1 MAFPEENQTPNPP
14 GVTTLVLQTL
24 GWCLA
29 RAPESV
35 PRAAAA
41 LGGEALLW
49 LAPRRRR
56 LMESNLAHAFPDR
69 TVAWRRGIARASS
82 HRLVETALLALAAPS
97 FSERRIRACARLA
110 PSVDALARDLAA
122 RPRPVVLATLHLALW
137 ETQTWLLRL
146 SPVPLPEFGIIFRPL
161 DNPAADA
168 FFQRARERFGMRLLS
183 RKAGFAEALRILRE
197 RGVVGVLFDQ
207 NAGNQGALTLLF
219 GRVGSSTE
227 LPGLLAAKFGAE
239 LRTFYPRRT
248 GFWRVE
254 FESDPIAHDGSVEGA
269 TVALNRWLET
279 ALADSDLC
287 ASWLWAHDRWR
298 NQDVPARRLRLEA
311 KRDFLAADLAAR
323 GLAALPRRTRIW
335 IRLPNWLGDV
345 VMALPLLRALRVS
358 RPDAE
363 LTLLAQPALLPLLE
377 TWGVAD
383 RLQALPPRGPGYFL
397 HFLRLRG
404 AYPDVWILFTQ
415 SVRGDLEARLT
426 GCPQR
431 FGILR
436 PGRRRPLLTHA
447 YSVPPEFDESRHHQ
461 FELWTKFLEHFGL
474 QVAPDP
480 SPIGQ
485 ISAEALR
492 SASAPPPPVPPS
504 PRTSAPAVS
513 TARPPARPAA
523 VGGPIGLIAGSENNP
538 AKRWPIAHWR
548 ALIEA
553 LPHERFVLFGTAG
566 DAPIT
571 SAIAVGFDPARV
583 ENLAG
588 RTSLPA
594 YAARLRACRLIVA
607 NDTGGMHL
615 ANALGV
621 PLIAL
626 FGPTNPVRTGP
637 IFSAQVQILQ
647 PAGCPAAGGGSL
659 SDLTP
664 EAVIKAVR
672 TGLPFRIDP
681 THAAVT

>member
-14 GVTTLVLQTL
+14 GVTTSVLQAL
-24 GWCLA
+24 GWGLA
-29 RAPESV
+29 RAPEIV
-35 PRAAAA
+35 PRALSA

-69 TVAWRRGIARASS
+69 PPAWRRNLARQSS
-82 HRLVETALLALAAPS
+82 HRLVETALLALAAPW
-97 FSERRIRACARLA
+97 FSERRIRASAQLA

-137 ETQTWLLRL
+137 ETQTWLMRL

-183 RKAGFAEALRILRE
+183 RKSGFAEALRILRE

-207 NAGNQGALTLLF
+207 NAGDQGALTLLF

-248 GFWRVE
+248 GFWRVV
-254 FESDPIAHDGSVEGA
+254 FESDPVAHDGSVPGA

-279 ALADSDLC
+279 ALTDPGLC

-311 KRDFLAADLAAR
+311 KRNFLDADLAAR
-323 GLAALPRRTRIW
+323 GLAVLPRRTRIW
-335 IRLPNWLGDV
+335 VRLPNWLGDV
-345 VMALPLLRALRVS
+345 VMVVPLLRALRAS

-363 LTLLAQPALLPLLE
+363 ITLVAQPALLPLLE
-377 TWGVAD
+377 AWGVAD
-383 RLQALPPRGPGYFL
+383 CLHALPPRGPGYLL
-397 HFLRLRG
+397 HFARLRG
-404 AYPDVWILFTQ
+404 AYPDVWLLFTQ
-415 SVRGDLEARLT
+415 SVRGDLEARLA

-436 PGRRRPLLTHA
+436 AGRRRPLLTHA
-447 YSVPPEFDESRHHQ
+447 YSVPADFDERRHHQ

-474 QVAPDP
+474 AATPDL
-480 SPIGQ
+480 SP
-485 ISAEALR
+485 L
-492 SASAPPPPVPPS
+492 AS
-504 PRTSAPAVS
+504 
-513 TARPPARPAA
+513 PARPDASPAA
-523 VGGPIGLIAGSENNP
+523 FAPIGLIAGSENTP
-538 AKRWPIAHWR
+538 AKRWPVVHWR
-548 ALIEA
+548 ALIAA
-553 LPHERFVLFGTAG
+553 LPDERWVLFGTAG

-571 SAIAVGFDPARV
+571 AAIAAGYDSARV

-588 RTSLPA
+588 RTTLPA
-594 YAARLRACRLIVA
+594 YADRLSACRLIVA

-621 PLIAL
+621 PVIAL
-626 FGPTNPVRTGP
+626 FGPTNPIRTAP
-637 IFSAQVQILQ
+637 VFLTPFQVLQ
-647 PAGCPAAGGGSL
+647 PDRCPPEGGSPL
-659 SDLTP
+659 SDLAP
-664 EAVIKAVR
+664 GAVIEAMR
-672 TGLPFRIDP
+672 RFARESSP
-681 THAAVT
+681 A